1 MHIIGEW
8 LGDLT
13 FNIDDHDSL
22 VCDAECISS
31 TLEGQFHAF
40 VLLKDRHLAALE
52 GVLKGLRVDLEVVAL
67 HVGQDLLEA
76 GRIADPNNTV
86 LASKVARAAGWT

>member
-1 MHIIGEW
+1 MCARYWIW
-8 LGDLT
+8 DLT

-31 TLEGQFHAF
+31 TLEGQFHTL

-52 GVLKGLRVDLEVVAL
+52 GVLKGFWVYLKVVAL

-76 GRIADPNNTV
+76 GGIADSNHAV
-86 LASKVARAAGWT
+86 LASKVTRAPGWT